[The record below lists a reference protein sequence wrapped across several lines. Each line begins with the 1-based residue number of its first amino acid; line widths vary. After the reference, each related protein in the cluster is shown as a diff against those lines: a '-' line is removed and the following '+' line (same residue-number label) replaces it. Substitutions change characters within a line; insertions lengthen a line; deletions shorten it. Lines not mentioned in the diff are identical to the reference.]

1 MILAGAR
8 FRFGRLLSGRG
19 LQLTHRASR
28 RGHLRECV
36 APSPRCHHRVGPKRC
51 AATRTRFSVG
61 AALVARTDT
70 PRLVA
75 KTDTARSGRAKELS
89 VKRLI
94 RNVFAIASPLLGA
107 AFMATPAAADADPP
121 DPGGQPPDWGT
132 CLGDRRADPR
142 CRPNPANPGGQPPWW
157 DGAPDAGASV
167 DWYCGGYDFLLCGR
181 NPANSDWP
189 WWGVGLTR
197 SDGQGR

>member
-1 MILAGAR
+1 
-8 FRFGRLLSGRG
+8 
-19 LQLTHRASR
+19 
-28 RGHLRECV
+28 
-36 APSPRCHHRVGPKRC
+36 
-51 AATRTRFSVG
+51 
-61 AALVARTDT
+61 
-70 PRLVA
+70 
-75 KTDTARSGRAKELS
+75 

-121 DPGGQPPDWGT
+121 DPGGQPPGSVCEGDEGNWGLYCPGPNPTYPGGQPPDWGT